1 MSTGVTNEMSAPR
14 PRQPVS
20 RKPAAVKA
28 RILAAAEAEFMQHGY
43 DEGSTTRIAQGFGGA
58 KNTIFRHF
66 ESKRLLFLAVIEGL
80 VVRWKDRLD
89 LESISVQDPELW
101 LEAYTIAI
109 LRWIIS
115 DEMIFVAEVADAV
128 RRKMPEI
135 IEIFRK
141 QGHNK
146 FAEILQ
152 DRLETWTKEGLLDC
166 RDAEEDATDFIN
178 LALVKWLNRRKLLN
192 VPMPTEAQI
201 QASARE
207 TVRLYLYGRAKK

>member
-1 MSTGVTNEMSAPR
+1 MTSKSGTGPSVGRTKTPI
-14 PRQPVS
+14 S
-20 RKPAAVKA
+20 RKPEAVRA
-28 RILAAAEAEFMQHGY
+28 RILKAAEAEFLEHGY
-43 DEGSTTRIAQGFGGA
+43 EGANTNRIAQGFGGA

-128 RRKMPEI
+128 RRKMPDI
-135 IEIFRK
+135 TEIFRK

-152 DRLETWTKEGLLDC
+152 DRLERWTKEGLLDC
-166 RDAEEDATDFIN
+166 RDVEEDATDFIN

-192 VPMPTEAQI
+192 VPMPTEAQMH
-201 QASARE
+201 ASARE
-207 TVRLYLYGRAKK
+207 TVRLFLYGRAKK